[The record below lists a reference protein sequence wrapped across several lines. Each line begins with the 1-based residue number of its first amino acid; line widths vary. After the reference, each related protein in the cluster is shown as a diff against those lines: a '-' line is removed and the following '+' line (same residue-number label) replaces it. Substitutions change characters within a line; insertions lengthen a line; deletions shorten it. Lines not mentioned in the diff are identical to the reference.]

1 MNSKCE
7 EMIKIHAAKNRWAI
21 LRKKKKIILQIA
33 NMGSG
38 DVQKLI
44 QKNQINK
51 EDHIKNKEEKFSW

>member
-1 MNSKCE
+1 
-7 EMIKIHAAKNRWAI
+7 
-21 LRKKKKIILQIA
+21 
-33 NMGSG
+33 MGSG